1 MSISAIGG
9 GQNSAAQQVQ
19 DMSRVGHRHSGMR
32 KAGMDAAA
40 KALGMSTSDLLAA
53 RKSGQSLASI
63 AQAKGVSIDSVTSA
77 ISAALTKADPSLS
90 ADRAQQIAQR
100 MVNGPGS
107 AGSAAVDVDHD
118 GDSH

>member
-1 MSISAIGG
+1 
-9 GQNSAAQQVQ
+9 
-19 DMSRVGHRHSGMR
+19 MR

-40 KALGMSTSDLLAA
+40 TALGMSTSDLLAA

-63 AQAKGVSIDSVTSA
+63 AQAKGVSIESLTAV

-100 MVNGPGS
+100 MINGPGS
-107 AGSAAVDVDHD
+107 AGSTVGGVDHD
-118 GDSH
+118 GDRR